1 MSNNFINFG
10 SWVNVYGFPLFWG
23 SRQIFVML
31 FCFEEALFMCCKNFW
46 NFPRRISFVNRSDIL
61 LVLKQSQCI
70 LMNPVIQDERGT
82 SFKKLSYH
90 YNALGVN
97 GKRRHNENVKFFF
110 TLLFSGKDISRKGK
124 IFGKL

>member
-1 MSNNFINFG
+1 M
-10 SWVNVYGFPLFWG
+10 
-23 SRQIFVML
+23 
-31 FCFEEALFMCCKNFW
+31 
-46 NFPRRISFVNRSDIL
+46 
-61 LVLKQSQCI
+61 

-97 GKRRHNENVKFFF
+97 GKRRHNENVKLFF
-110 TLLFSGKDISRKGK
+110 TLLFSSKDISRKGK